1 MNTFRNA
8 ILAGA
13 AIGLLW
19 PSTAAAQECQATPFA
34 CAVDQA
40 IELGLQ
46 NLRNRERG
54 TGNYEGNMGGNA
66 RHNFL
71 GTLSFLEKRDGVGW
85 LGRAQGFDG
94 MDPVDQAMVVRTV
107 AAMINGEPT
116 MTNPNGRPYVY
127 VTGGNLMALSA
138 YVATGGP
145 DAVGAPVTASQ
156 AIANGVVALHANQGM
171 QPPNN
176 QGGWNYGAPNN
187 SGDLSTSQ
195 FAVAGLSAA
204 ENVVEGAARVLPN
217 SVNFLMADQNADGSG
232 GYHPGNGGS
241 SSMTGSLLWCM
252 RLLEVPA
259 GDPRSQLSLGWLR
272 QNWLFD
278 RMIGGFSPTSTFY
291 YMWAVEKALTVSEDD
306 GLGGAIYAEN
316 FGDRDTAALG
326 FPEEPRSSYFD
337 LAYTLVAQWQDANG
351 AWGTMFGGSPRGWSD
366 LSSHGFALLT
376 LERSLGGVCLDV
388 DEDGLC
394 GIDDNCPDVPNP
406 DQADED
412 EDGVGDACDNCPKV
426 INRGQD
432 DTDGDGIGDA
442 CDRYLCVPDGNP
454 EVCDGVDNDCDNL
467 TDLNP
472 DGSAVVDDE
481 DCGTGLAGQCA
492 QGHLA
497 CSAAG
502 QVVCRA
508 DTSPVEEECNLID
521 DDCDGQIDEGLL
533 NACGQCGPEP
543 EEFCNGVDDNCD
555 GVADENPEELCGGNR
570 TCVLGE
576 CARPCGDVDGCSPE
590 EFCSNG
596 HCVSLCAG
604 VDCPQGQ
611 VCDDESGL
619 CEDPCGDVECNQ
631 GEVCIGGEC
640 VGDDCYNAG
649 CPGGERCREGACEPD
664 PCADIECG
672 GGSFC
677 RDGQCVFSC
686 AGISCA
692 YGQLCIDGVCDDVS
706 CGGVVCP
713 DDQACIEEQCVED
726 DCDVDSCGPGRTC
739 VDGECGDDPCADI
752 ECPPNQRCELHD
764 GLAQCVA
771 DWNPPQAPRPDMS
784 DEPEPEDAS
793 VNGPDSQVDIDD
805 GGISGPDFGG
815 NIADV
820 GVVDQDD
827 SAADGCTCDVND
839 NGAPNPITLMLALPL
854 LLGLRRR
861 RR

>member
-1 MNTFRNA
+1 MNHLRNA
-8 ILAGA
+8 LFA
-13 AIGLLW
+13 
-19 PSTAAAQECQATPFA
+19 TAALWLLVPTTASAQCQATPFA
-34 CAVDQA
+34 CAVDQS

-54 TGNYEGNMGGNA
+54 QGNFEGAAGNNA

-71 GTLSFLEKRDGVGW
+71 GLLSFLEKRDGVGW

-94 MDPVDQAMVVRTV
+94 MDPVDQAMVVRGI

-138 YVATGGP
+138 YAASGGP
-145 DAVGAPVTASQ
+145 DDVGAPVTATQ
-156 AIANGVVALHANQGM
+156 ALANGVVALQNNQGM

-204 ENVVEGAARVLPN
+204 ENLIEGAAQVLPN
-217 SVNFLMADQNADGSG
+217 TVNFLMADQNADGSG
-232 GYHPGNGGS
+232 AYHPGNAGS
-241 SSMTGSLLWCM
+241 SSMTASSLWCY
-252 RLLEVPA
+252 RLIEVPA
-259 GDPRSQLSLGWLR
+259 GDPRAQSSLGWLR

-278 RMIGGFSPTSTFY
+278 SMVGGFSPTSTYY
-291 YMWAVEKALTVSEDD
+291 YMWAAEKALTVSTDD

-316 FGDRDTAALG
+316 FGDRDPAALG
-326 FPEEPRSSYFD
+326 FPEEPRDAYFD
-337 LAYTLVAQWQDANG
+337 LAYTLVALWQDAAG
-351 AWGTMFGGSPRGWSD
+351 AWGTQFGPNNPRGWTD
-366 LSSHGFALLT
+366 LSSHTFALLT

-454 EVCDGVDNDCDNL
+454 EVCDGIDNDCDNL
-467 TDLNP
+467 TDINP
-472 DGSAVVDDE
+472 DGSPVVDAE
-481 DCGTGLAGQCA
+481 ECGTGLAGRCA
-492 QGHLA
+492 RGHLA

-508 DTSPVEEECNLID
+508 DISPIEEECNLED

-533 NACGQCGPEP
+533 NACGQCGPDP
-543 EEFCNGVDDNCD
+543 EEWCNGEDDDCD
-555 GVADENPEELCGGNR
+555 GQVDEEDNLCGGNQS
-570 TCVLGE
+570 CVLGE
-576 CARPCGDVDGCSPE
+576 CASPCNNDNNDCGEG

-604 VDCPQGQ
+604 VECAIGQ
-611 VCDDESGL
+611 VCDAESGL
-619 CEDPCGDVECNQ
+619 CNDPCGDVECNQ
-631 GEVCIGGEC
+631 GEVCVDGEC
-640 VGDDCYNAG
+640 VGDDCYEAG

-664 PCADIECG
+664 PCAGVECG
-672 GGSFC
+672 GDSFC

-686 AGISCA
+686 AGLACA
-692 YGQLCIDGVCDDVS
+692 YGQLCIDGVCEDVT

-713 DDQACIEEQCVED
+713 DDQVCVADQCVED
-726 DCDVDSCGPGRTC
+726 ECDDESCGAGRTC
-739 VDGECGDDPCADI
+739 IEGECADDPCHDI

-764 GLAQCVA
+764 NTAQCVA
-771 DWNPPQAPRPDMS
+771 DWNQPQQPRPDMGDLPPPS
-784 DEPEPEDAS
+784 DAGMGQDPDAAPEP
-793 VNGPDSQVDIDD
+793 D
-805 GGISGPDFGG
+805 GGIALPDGG
-815 NIADV
+815 GAIAD
-820 GVVDQDD
+820 G
-827 SAADGCTCDVND
+827 AAGGDETNTDGCECDVSGD
-839 NGAPNPITLMLALPL
+839 AAPNPVTWMLMLPL